1 MKTFYYLMFCAA
13 LMLAGCDKGINDD
26 NGNGNGNGDGNGNGG
41 DNTNTE
47 IVLSEDTKTE
57 VTVKADEQGDG
68 KAIKFKAA
76 AAWTATVKDVTQSKA
91 DTESE
96 VEWLK
101 LSAYSGEAGD
111 VSLALSISKN
121 FTGVTRKAEII
132 IQCGETTIKI
142 TIEQVAENADGTI
155 TKQVKT
161 INGRWEFNSEIIDIP
176 NGNPISE
183 ETMQYIYDTKGRVVK
198 IISNDEDGS
207 YYTCETIYDYSI
219 VDEIQVTSRENN
231 NGETTEEKYIVTL
244 NDKGNAVK
252 VRKFD
257 SYENKFYDE
266 NVISYYDDGRVKQV
280 ISYGGYSPKEGR
292 KYNFTYENGYLTKL
306 TEIGDFEYISDFDI
320 PTFYPN
326 KYPNNNIVDMI
337 NFYSMY
343 DDTNL
348 NEESISMLSTIGRL
362 GKTSDYFL
370 EVNKKEQLTPDRRN
384 PDPTLDPNAEDI
396 IETETDIDWGDNLLS
411 CEYDKDN
418 NLTKVTITTPFIA
431 YKYTYRYSVDK
442 NNPIDD
448 GKYTYYNWILKET
461 NKEKIKDSKDII
473 TYTFNYE

>member
-1 MKTFYYLMFCAA
+1 MFCAA

-142 TIEQVAENADGTI
+142 TIEQVAENADGSI
-155 TKQVKT
+155 TKLVK
-161 INGRWEFNSEIIDIP
+161 N
-176 NGNPISE
+176 
-183 ETMQYIYDTKGRVVK
+183 
-198 IISNDEDGS
+198 IISTYEANSAQYSPEGTTYKESNNITYLYDNNRNVS
-207 YYTCETIYDYSI
+207 KTYYYGDDIEGETTYDYSI
-219 VDEIQVTSRENN
+219 KGEIKVNSREIVD
-231 NGETTEEKYIVTL
+231 GQTYEEKYIVTL

-252 VRKFD
+252 VRKF
-257 SYENKFYDE
+257 NDE
-266 NVISYYDDGRVKQV
+266 NNTYYDKNIISYTEDGRVKQ
-280 ISYGGYSPKEGR
+280 IKEYSLIDRE
-292 KYNFTYENGYLTKL
+292 ENI
-306 TEIGDFEYISDFDI
+306 TEIEYKDGYITQITERSKDYNNSYKFDI
-320 PTFYPN
+320 PKFYPN

-337 NFYSMY
+337 SLYSY
-343 DDTNL
+343 DGEFDSFENESL
-348 NEESISMLSTIGRL
+348 NMLSTIGRL
-362 GKTSDYFL
+362 GKTSDYFIEL
-370 EVNKKEQLTPDRRN
+370 GSSSSYYDEETN
-384 PDPTLDPNAEDI
+384 PLPGDDAKPGKPNDKI
-396 IETETDIDWGDNLLS
+396 DSFNYTTTDFSKYYAVYS
-411 CEYDKDN
+411 CEYDKDKI
-418 NLTKVTITTPFIA
+418 LKSVTIRSKFDVVNISYDVYLTDKLVHTSEDGTEY
-431 YKYTYRYSVDK
+431 YKTEIK
-442 NNPIDD
+442 N
-448 GKYTYYNWILKET
+448 YKE
-461 NKEKIKDSKDII
+461 EKKDEGEDII